1 MKGKRE
7 KKSQKKNNKFIRN
20 LIITVIFLI
29 CTAFIVNIAPN
40 YIKESYGDKTALV
53 INYNNITKR
62 LKRDII
68 IENENIYISTVDI
81 MNFFDETIYYDKDN
95 KQIVTTSDK
104 KIAVFPID
112 SNTITVNGSKKKAY
126 ACAIQKEVDGEEVRY
141 LPISEL
147 KDIYNIQITYIKD
160 SNTVTIESL
169 DRECKVANTV
179 KNNNVKYLPTQLS
192 KTVDKIEK
200 GESVTVI
207 STTNDDDNGYQ
218 KVITDL
224 GIIGYVKKN
233 TLSGETVV
241 RNKVENEKQIEG
253 KVSLGWEYFSEYG
266 KAPDMTGKELQG
278 VNVVSPAFFELKKLG
293 KGEINENVGDQGIAY
308 INWAKE
314 NNYKVWAMFSNSS
327 LQDTTHEILND
338 YKLRQNLIENVVK
351 LVSKYNLDGINID
364 FENML
369 EEDKDMYSRF
379 IVELAPRLREYGKV
393 LTVDVTAP
401 DGSANWSLCYDR
413 HVLGH
418 AADYLIFMAYDQ
430 YGVSSKTPGTT
441 AGYNW
446 VESSLKKFV
455 DENRE
460 GVDSDK
466 IILAVPFYTRLWTTE
481 NGTTKSGVI
490 SIKYTNEVVPQD
502 VQKTWDDDLRQYYS
516 KYEQDGKTCEI
527 WFEEERS
534 LKEKLSLIS
543 EYNLAGAAYWR
554 LGMEN
559 DEIWDVISE
568 YIQ

>member
-1 MKGKRE
+1 
-7 KKSQKKNNKFIRN
+7 
-20 LIITVIFLI
+20 
-29 CTAFIVNIAPN
+29 
-40 YIKESYGDKTALV
+40 
-53 INYNNITKR
+53 
-62 LKRDII
+62 
-68 IENENIYISTVDI
+68 
-81 MNFFDETIYYDKDN
+81 
-95 KQIVTTSDK
+95 
-104 KIAVFPID
+104 
-112 SNTITVNGSKKKAY
+112 
-126 ACAIQKEVDGEEVRY
+126 
-141 LPISEL
+141 
-147 KDIYNIQITYIKD
+147 
-160 SNTVTIESL
+160 
-169 DRECKVANTV
+169 
-179 KNNNVKYLPTQLS
+179 
-192 KTVDKIEK
+192 
-200 GESVTVI
+200 
-207 STTNDDDNGYQ
+207 
-218 KVITDL
+218 
-224 GIIGYVKKN
+224 
-233 TLSGETVV
+233 
-241 RNKVENEKQIEG
+241 
-253 KVSLGWEYFSEYG
+253 
-266 KAPDMTGKELQG
+266 
-278 VNVVSPAFFELKKLG
+278 
-293 KGEINENVGDQGIAY
+293 
-308 INWAKE
+308 
-314 NNYKVWAMFSNSS
+314 MFSNSS

-455 DENRE
+455 YENRE

-559 DEIWDVISE
+559 DEIWDVLSE

>member
-126 ACAIQKEVDGEEVRY
+126 ACAIQKEIDGEEVRY